1 MKPTEPNKPLENE
14 LIAHIRASLVEHE
27 EEYLPGAWE
36 KFNEE
41 KPTKKTPIIWL
52 NVLRGV
58 AALLVLGVL
67 GYFLTDK
74 KETQQPVE
82 VAKVNSKSVESKP
95 SQATTIEPT
104 DSTPSINNGALQAEQ
119 FKASKNPFVKENEVV
134 NKDAIITS
142 DQDLVIVKNN
152 TDVTAPIN
160 TVTQPKEVAILP
172 KEVALTAEQNVLA
185 KAAKVE
191 TKPSIIEFFDSE
203 TKKNQADKNMV
214 AKNKSNN
221 KFTLGVVVAPSFGN
235 VNKLNMGYGVSVDY
249 SLSDKFSLNSGIAY
263 NQMTAGKNDVSSFDG
278 AMNSPTNSAI
288 IARQSTRSLAGVQEQ
303 VAGIDIPLEIK
314 YHVSKNLYANVGV
327 SAFAVISQKQNN
339 TYLENRVEQ
348 RVSSVGEGSMQ
359 ISSVLVTDKV
369 TEKADPG
376 TATDYSYLGFY
387 NFSFGYKKKISKN
400 NSFAVEPF
408 VKLPMRE
415 VNTQNLRLIG
425 TGVKLKFD
433 F

>member
-36 KFNEE
+36 KFNEQ
-41 KPTKKTPIIWL
+41 KPNKKTPVVWL

-74 KETQQPVE
+74 KENEQPVE
-82 VAKVNSKSVESKP
+82 VAKVKP
-95 SQATTIEPT
+95 
-104 DSTPSINNGALQAEQ
+104 
-119 FKASKNPFVKENEVV
+119 
-134 NKDAIITS
+134 
-142 DQDLVIVKNN
+142 
-152 TDVTAPIN
+152 
-160 TVTQPKEVAILP
+160 
-172 KEVALTAEQNVLA
+172 VLA
-185 KAAKVE
+185 KPNQTVPVEPVELAKKATDNSALKNPVLVDGKKPLVMQKENLAKDVILTTDHLAAVNTNIDVTTPIKPTTQQKEVSVLPKDVTIVKEQPVIAKTDKVE
-191 TKPSIIEFFDSE
+191 SKPSIIEFFDSE
-203 TKKNQADKNMV
+203 TKKNQADKSVV
-214 AKNKSNN
+214 AQNKSGN
-221 KFTLGVVVAPSFGN
+221 KFTVGVVVAPSFGN
-235 VNKLNMGYGVSVDY
+235 VNKLNMGYGLSIDY

-263 NQMTAGKNDVSSFDG
+263 NQMTAGKNNVGSYDG
-278 AMNSPTNSAI
+278 AMNSPTTSAI
-288 IARQSTRSLAGVQEQ
+288 IARQSTRSLTKVQEQ
-303 VAGIDIPLEIK
+303 VAGIDIPLELK
-314 YHVSKNLYANVGV
+314 YHVSKNLYANVGI

-348 RVSSVGEGSMQ
+348 RISDSPNGYQ
-359 ISSVLVTDKV
+359 QLSSVLVTDMV
-369 TEKADPG
+369 SEKAESG
-376 TATDYSYLGFY
+376 TVDDYSYLGFY
-387 NFSFGYKKKISKN
+387 NFSVGYKKKISKN